1 MLFDVYTCKAT
12 IVINFNI
19 VFMFILNT
27 DNFYF
32 TFFPGIFLDV

>member
-1 MLFDVYTCKAT
+1 
-12 IVINFNI
+12 
-19 VFMFILNT
+19 MFILNT